1 MRRIEVENNIR
12 YNENLIRQYQKSI
25 NQLYAKINDS
35 NNQINKYNNNIALQ
49 KNEINKFNSQIDEL
63 RNLKKKYQNLQDIF
77 SQKQQKRIK
86 TINKGLSYCNS
97 LQSMEHYKSDINTL
111 LRSQEYFNAFNQLS
125 SAISIITD
133 RINKTVNQINSVQM
147 DITHNNRLIASK
159 YYDNN
164 NNQSQINSL
173 NNAIVYRK
181 NRITY
186 WQNQLKYAI

>member
-1 MRRIEVENNIR
+1 MRKIDVENNIR

-25 NQLYAKINDS
+25 NQLHAKINNS

-49 KNEINKFNSQIDEL
+49 KNEINKFNLQIDEL

-77 SQKQQKRIK
+77 SQKQHQRIR

-97 LQSMEHYKSDINTL
+97 LQAIEHYKSDINAL
-111 LRSQEYFNAFNQLS
+111 LRNQEYFSAFNQLS

-133 RINKTVNQINSVQM
+133 KINQISNQINSAQM
-147 DITHNNRLIASK
+147 DIAYNNRLIASK

-164 NNQSQINSL
+164 NDQNRINAL
-173 NNAIVYRK
+173 NNEIIYRR
-181 NRITY
+181 NRIKY
-186 WQNQLKYAI
+186 WQSQLKYAT